1 MRNPPLATIR
11 DLEGYQ
17 PRVDGEPPMALT
29 SINRLSDMHEAM
41 DIEDEMTSRAE
52 DFARKKAQQGRNGQ
66 P

>member
-1 MRNPPLATIR
+1 MRNPTPLATIR

-17 PRVDGEPPMALT
+17 PRIEGEPPTAIT

-41 DIEDEMTSRAE
+41 DIEDEMARRA
-52 DFARKKAQQGRNGQ
+52 DAFARKKAKQEKR